1 MIILSHR
8 RYGAGPAPVL
18 LLHGFLGS
26 GRNLGGLARR
36 LAAGDPEL
44 SVITLDLTGHGSSPP
59 LPSGANGA
67 PPGADVAPPG
77 AGITPKS
84 ANTEPKSSNSARK
97 GANPA
102 FKGADLATLAG
113 DVLAT
118 ADALGLR
125 APVPIVGHSLGG
137 RVALRAA
144 GLAPQRIANVVL
156 LDIGPSG
163 VLSTETA
170 RVVELLLAA
179 PPSGS
184 RETFRG
190 HFRSGGL
197 DDAVV
202 EWLMLN
208 LVAADGQYRWAI
220 DRVALA
226 ALHARTSAED
236 LWGVVEGQGLLHLT
250 CLRGGRSGYVTDADA
265 ARLAAA
271 GCRLVTIEGA
281 GHFLH
286 VERPAEVLAAVRDA
300 LTPRAPPPG

>member
-1 MIILSHR
+1 MISRIILSHR
-8 RYGAGPAPVL
+8 RHGAGPAPVL

-36 LAAGDPEL
+36 LAAGDPGL

-59 LPSGANGA
+59 LPSGADVA

-77 AGITPKS
+77 ANVAP
-84 ANTEPKSSNSARK
+84 
-97 GANPA
+97 
-102 FKGADLATLAG
+102 KGADLATLAG

-144 GLAPQRIANVVL
+144 SLAPQRIANVVL

-250 CLRGGRSGYVTDADA
+250 CLRGGRSGYVADADA

>member
-1 MIILSHR
+1 
-8 RYGAGPAPVL
+8 
-18 LLHGFLGS
+18 
-26 GRNLGGLARR
+26 
-36 LAAGDPEL
+36 L

-59 LPSGANGA
+59 LLSGANGA

-77 AGITPKS
+77 AGITPKGV
-84 ANTEPKSSNSARK
+84 NTTP
-97 GANPA
+97 
-102 FKGADLATLAG
+102 KGADLATLAG

-250 CLRGGRSGYVTDADA
+250 CMRGGRSAYVTDADA

-271 GCRLVTIEGA
+271 GCRLMTIEGA

-300 LTPRAPPPG
+300 LTPRGPPPG

>member
-1 MIILSHR
+1 MISRIILSHR
-8 RYGAGPAPVL
+8 RHGAGPAPVL

-36 LAAGDPEL
+36 LAAGDPGL
-44 SVITLDLTGHGSSPP
+44 SVIALDLTGHGSSPP
-59 LPSGANGA
+59 LPSGANVA
-67 PPGADVAPPG
+67 PPGADVAP
-77 AGITPKS
+77 
-84 ANTEPKSSNSARK
+84 
-97 GANPA
+97 
-102 FKGADLATLAG
+102 KGADLATLAG

-144 GLAPQRIANVVL
+144 SLAPQRIANVVL

-220 DRVALA
+220 DRAALA

-271 GCRLVTIEGA
+271 GRRLVTIEGA

-300 LTPRAPPPG
+300 LTSRAPPPG